1 MLIRLDHF
9 TLFQAFP
16 AGRSHALS
24 KQGVVIVSQLWA
36 TQHLLPCSPLQREG
50 VASGI
55 VSSCAR
61 VGVE

>member
-16 AGRSHALS
+16 DGRSHALS
-24 KQGVVIVSQLWA
+24 KQGVIIVSQLWA
-36 TQHLLPCSPLQREG
+36 TQHLLPCFPLQREG

-55 VSSCAR
+55 VQ
-61 VGVE
+61 